1 VNDPRSSQAF
11 SLRRRLAVAAAVAV
25 PVSLAYV
32 AARDTPL
39 PRALETATLD
49 WRFRLRGPVAPGG
62 ETALLMIDDATLAA
76 LGRWPVPRKA
86 LATAVD
92 RLAADRASVIAF
104 DLLLAE
110 AEPVSA
116 GGDTGSGGLS
126 EGDRALAV
134 AIRAAGRVVVPFA
147 FVFTGQGDSGAP
159 VADAVAKA
167 SYPLVYLAE
176 GHPSPP
182 TAGAV
187 VAPLPILAAGAT
199 TAHVSVLLDI
209 DGSLRFDSPVIRFRD
224 DFYPSLPVEAVRL
237 HLGLPRQALAVGIA
251 GDDEGIRLSEL
262 TLPTDPNMLLP
273 VNHYGPDRT
282 FATFSLIDLLD
293 GRLPGGLFTGRIV
306 VIGASATGVGDRFDT
321 PYSSTLPGAEHH
333 ATVIDNILH
342 RRSLRTNGWM
352 PTVDLL
358 AVFAG
363 ATAAAAAVGLRRLA
377 VAVLVIAGLIAGWAA
392 ITAFAFAKDLWL
404 NVLFPSVA
412 IALTGG
418 SLLLARSLAEYRWR
432 REAERQRANLSRC
445 VPRAVAASLAA
456 QDLPFANDR
465 EQNAAVMFLDMVGF
479 TRLGEGM
486 SPPEQLALL
495 RDFHWRVQRIIDDH
509 GGTIDKFVGDGAS
522 ASFGIPEPSSDDAAR
537 ALRCS
542 LALAHEFAA
551 RGSEP
556 IGEGASLRPKISI
569 GLHYGP
575 VVIGEI
581 GGERQQQFTVSGD
594 TVNVASRLEALTRL
608 HGATIIAS
616 DALIRSA
623 HSGTPGVDALLAGF
637 VPLASQPIRGR
648 TEPVDLWLWPGPDVS
663 A

>member
-1 VNDPRSSQAF
+1 
-11 SLRRRLAVAAAVAV
+11 LAVAAAVGLAL
-25 PVSLAYV
+25 SLAYV

-49 WRFRLRGPVAPGG
+49 WRFRLRGPLAPGG
-62 ETALLMIDDATLAA
+62 ETALVMIDDATLAA

-92 RLAADRASVIAF
+92 RLAADRASVIAL

-110 AEPVSA
+110 AEAVSA
-116 GGDTGSGGLS
+116 GGESGSGGLS
-126 EGDRALAV
+126 EGDRALSV
-134 AIRAAGRVVVPFA
+134 AIRAAGRVMVPFA
-147 FVFTGQGDSGAP
+147 FVFTGQGDSGVP
-159 VADAVAKA
+159 VAEAVAKA
-167 SYPLVYLAE
+167 SYPLVHLAE
-176 GHPSPP
+176 GYPSPP
-182 TAGAV
+182 TAVAV
-187 VAPLPILAAGAT
+187 VAPLPVLAAGAI

-224 DFYPSLPVEAVRL
+224 DFYPSLPVEAARL

-251 GDDEGIRLSEL
+251 GDGKGVRLEL
-262 TLPTDPNMLLP
+262 TLPTDPKLLLP
-273 VNHYGPDRT
+273 VNHYGPDGT

-293 GRLPGGLFTGRIV
+293 GRLSGGLFTDRIV
-306 VIGASATGVGDRFDT
+306 VIGASATAVGDRFDT

-342 RRSLRTNGWM
+342 RRSLRTNGWI
-352 PTVDLL
+352 PTIDLL

-363 ATAAAAAVGLRRLA
+363 ATAAAVAVGLRRLA
-377 VAVLVIAGLIAGWAA
+377 VAVLVIAGLTAGWAA
-392 ITAFAFAKDLWL
+392 ITAFVFAKDLWL

-432 REAERQRANLSRC
+432 REAERQRANLSRY

-537 ALRCS
+537 ALRCG
-542 LALAHEFAA
+542 LALADEFVP
-551 RGSEP
+551 RGSAP
-556 IGEGASLRPKISI
+556 VGGGASLRPKISI

-594 TVNVASRLEALTRL
+594 TVNVASRLEAVTRF

-616 DALIRSA
+616 DTLIRSA
-623 HSGTPGVDALLAGF
+623 QSGTPGFDALLAGF